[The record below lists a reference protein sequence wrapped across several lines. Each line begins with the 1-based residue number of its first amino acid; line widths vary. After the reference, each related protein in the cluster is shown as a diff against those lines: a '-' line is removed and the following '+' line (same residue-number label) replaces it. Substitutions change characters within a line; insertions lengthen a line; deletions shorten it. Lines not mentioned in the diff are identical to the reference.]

1 MQIWCD
7 NQKICSSCKVP
18 ELSVTF
24 QWGRTDCTSVN
35 APNTTDEHVFPSAT
49 MTSVE
54 MFNYFAEEFELTSEQ
69 VLKTNSFFDRS

>member
-1 MQIWCD
+1 MSD
-7 NQKICSSCKVP
+7 
-18 ELSVTF
+18 TF

-54 MFNYFAEEFELTSEQ
+54 MFAYFTAEFELTPVQ
-69 VLKTNSFFDRS
+69 VLKTSSFFDRS